1 MKIALATG
9 NQGKVR
15 ELSEILGEAEIVGA
29 PEGFDPE
36 ETGTTLLQNALIKA
50 RALRR
55 LDRSDAFVVADDTGL
70 SVRALGGRPGVYSAR
85 YAGPDATY
93 EDNCLRLLSELED
106 ATDRSASFVSVLV
119 ALSPGDDM
127 LVACGTCPGTIAPAQ
142 RGSGGFG
149 YDPVFLPEGTDRSMA
164 EMGLDEKNAISHRGK
179 AARRLG
185 RMLGLGT

>member
-9 NQGKVR
+9 NAGKVR
-15 ELSEILGEAEIVGA
+15 ELSAILRAAEIVGA

-36 ETGTTLLQNALIKA
+36 ETGTTLFQNALIKA

-93 EDNCLRLLSELED
+93 EDNCLRLLDELED

-119 ALSPGDDM
+119 ALSSEDDM

-149 YDPVFLPEGTDRSMA
+149 YDPVFLPYGGDRSMA
-164 EMGLDEKNAISHRGK
+164 EMDLDEKNAISHRGR

-185 RMLGLGT
+185 RMLGLNT

>member
-15 ELSEILGEAEIVGA
+15 ELSQILGGAEIVGA

-36 ETGTTLLQNALIKA
+36 ETGTTLFQNALIKA

-70 SVRALGGRPGVYSAR
+70 SVRALGGRPGVFSAR
-85 YAGPDATY
+85 YAGLDATY
-93 EDNCLRLLSELED
+93 EDNCRLLLSEMED
-106 ATDRSASFVSVLV
+106 VADRSAAFVSVLV
-119 ALSPGDDM
+119 ALSPEDDM
-127 LVACGTCPGTIAPAQ
+127 LVACGTCPGTISLAQ

-149 YDPVFLPEGTDRSMA
+149 YDPIFIDTELGVAAA
-164 EMGLDEKNAISHRGK
+164 ELSSEDKNRRSHRGK
-179 AARRLG
+179 ALAELVSLLQSR
-185 RMLGLGT
+185 

>member
-9 NQGKVR
+9 NPGKVR
-15 ELSEILGEAEIVGA
+15 ELSEILRGAEIVGA
-29 PEGFDPE
+29 PEGFDPA
-36 ETGTTLLQNALIKA
+36 ETGTTLFQNALIKA

-70 SVRALGGRPGVYSAR
+70 SVRALGGRPGVFSAR

-93 EDNCLRLLSELED
+93 EDNCLRLLQEMED

-119 ALSPGDDM
+119 ALSSGDEM

-149 YDPVFLPEGTDRSMA
+149 YDPVFLPGGGDRSMA
-164 EMGLDEKNAISHRGK
+164 EMDLAEKNAISHRGK
-179 AARRLG
+179 AARRLA
-185 RMLGLGT
+185 RMLGVDA